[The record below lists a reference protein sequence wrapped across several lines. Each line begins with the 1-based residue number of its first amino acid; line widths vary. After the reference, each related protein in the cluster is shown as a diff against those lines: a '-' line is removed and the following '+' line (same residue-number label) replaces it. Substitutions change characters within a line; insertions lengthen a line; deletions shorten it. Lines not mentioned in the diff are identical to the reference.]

1 MLQFIT
7 VTLLKLV
14 LLILLCPP
22 KYLHKNFLGCTSL
35 FGHSLS
41 SSIYKTESMIQFIPV
56 PLLKFGIG

>member
-1 MLQFIT
+1 MDSLQKLDIK
-7 VTLLKLV
+7 LLE
-14 LLILLCPP
+14 
-22 KYLHKNFLGCTSL
+22 GTSL